1 PEARVH
7 CRRTHRPL
15 RGRDHLFLFESPR
28 PAPRLP
34 TARAR
39 PASRHH
45 QSQSKPA
52 AKRPQVRPPGTRV
65 SGRTLR
71 EAALVTTFRVL
82 GPLEVVREGR
92 RTRPTGKPAA
102 VLVALLLRRGE
113 VVPAETLLGD
123 VWEDRPPQSA
133 AKLLQAHVSQLRKL
147 LGRNRLQ
154 TVGSGYVVAVEPEEV
169 DLA

>member
-1 PEARVH
+1 GV
-7 CRRTHRPL
+7 RTGWS
-15 RGRDHLFLFESPR
+15 RGRRRRGRRSR
-28 PAPRLP
+28 APSA
-34 TARAR
+34 ARAR
-39 PASRHH
+39 ADRSR
-45 QSQSKPA
+45 
-52 AKRPQVRPPGTRV
+52 
-65 SGRTLR
+65 
-71 EAALVTTFRVL
+71 VTTFRVL

-92 RTRPTGKPAA
+92 RTRPAGKPAA

-154 TVGSGYVVAVEPEEV
+154 TVGSGYVVAAEPEDV
-169 DLA
+169 DLGIFELRLREAE